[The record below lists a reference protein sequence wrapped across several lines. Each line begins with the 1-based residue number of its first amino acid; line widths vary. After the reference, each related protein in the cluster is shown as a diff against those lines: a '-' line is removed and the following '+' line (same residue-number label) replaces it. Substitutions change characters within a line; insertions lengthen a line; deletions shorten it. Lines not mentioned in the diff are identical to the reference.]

1 MRVQIVGNKNNLLC
15 PLIQHIGSVPEDLR
29 KIQRCPAFCH
39 NRFPPACQRLGNY
52 KDICN
57 TITDIHGIHLFRSP
71 GFTGQTDFLYHL
83 LIRFVYA
90 DNRVERIIS
99 SLVNFQYILHFC
111 HKFSIC
117 LRNTPFLYK
126 PRFDFVF
133 FITSQTVLSVI

>member
-1 MRVQIVGNKNNLLC
+1 MTEKF
-15 PLIQHIGSVPEDLR
+15 R
-29 KIQRCPAFCH
+29 KIQCRAALCH
-39 NRFPPACQRLGNY
+39 DSLPPACQWFGNH

-57 TITDIHGIHLFRSP
+57 TIADIHGIHLFRSP
-71 GFTGQTDFLYHL
+71 RFTGQTDFLYHL

-90 DNRVERIIS
+90 DNRVERIIW